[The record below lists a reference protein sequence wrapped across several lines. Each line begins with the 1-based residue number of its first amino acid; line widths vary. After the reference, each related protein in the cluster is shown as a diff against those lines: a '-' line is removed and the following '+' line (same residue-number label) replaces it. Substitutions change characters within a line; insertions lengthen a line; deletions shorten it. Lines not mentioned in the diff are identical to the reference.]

1 MGGRLVAG
9 VVMRRRRVWRDL
21 AAATLMLVA
30 GGVLCWGVRLVY
42 GLAAEYGRDVSGDSV
57 GSGLGQAVI
66 GGLLIGLLA
75 WVPLRSAIR
84 LIGRRLPVAAGAL
97 TAAAVVLVAV
107 VGVAVAGNL
116 GTRHH
121 DQGEARARTA
131 CTATRV
137 AAFVELSLP
146 YTISSPTGGTGGE
159 CSDTFVVPGT
169 TAAVDTRVDDR
180 LNVLGWTRISPD
192 PGPAQHYRRGDLHLT
207 VRDEGDIGNSGN
219 EMVSM
224 TIS

>member
-1 MGGRLVAG
+1 
-9 VVMRRRRVWRDL
+9 MRMRKVWRDL

-30 GGVLCWGVRLVY
+30 GGVLCWGVGLIY

-57 GSGLGQAVI
+57 GSGLRQAVI

-75 WVPLRSAIR
+75 WVPLWAAVR
-84 LIGRRLPVAAGAL
+84 LIGRRLPGVVAAGA
-97 TAAAVVLVAV
+97 VVAVAV
-107 VGVAVAGNL
+107 VGVIVAGIL
-116 GTRHH
+116 GTRQH

-131 CTATRV
+131 CTETRV
-137 AAFVELSLP
+137 AAFVELGLP

-169 TAAVDTRVDDR
+169 TVAVDARVDDR
-180 LNVLGWTRISPD
+180 LRVLGWTRISPD
-192 PGPAQHYRRGDLHLT
+192 PGSARHYRRGDLRLT
-207 VRDEGDIGNSGN
+207 VRDEGDIGNSGY

-224 TIS
+224 TISGRG